1 MINERYREDRE
12 RRRLG
17 SLTVFSGP
25 THSGKTKKLEAD
37 AERAQR
43 QGRRSQR
50 LAGPADANQLLD
62 RLDPAAELVTVD
74 DAQQYD
80 DRLVEVLSDRATLH
94 RVDVVVA
101 GWELDYTGQ
110 PSGPLPELMCAA
122 DFALK
127 LDDGVCA
134 QPGCR
139 NLASRT
145 QRFLPSSG
153 SRDFPRASSG
163 SRDFPRADGTPERF
177 LPVCRRHHTPEARTV
192 SFQEVWFD
200 EPSGSLDLISG
211 CIFSGKTQELIRRLD
226 QARYAGSTIQA
237 FKPALDDRYAIEA
250 VASHREVRFPPTA
263 VPDVAALRDQL
274 RDDTRVVGID
284 EAQFLGPEIVSLA
297 EELADRGRHVIV
309 AGLDLDFLARPFG
322 PMPLLAAY
330 ADRLTK
336 LQASCQHPGCGSRQ
350 ATRTQRLVDGEPASS
365 ESPLTESGGAATY
378 EARCRH
384 HHRIGVVRKP
394 EPVSIVEESAEL

>member
-1 MINERYREDRE
+1 MIDERYREDRE

-17 SLTVFSGP
+17 SLTVYSGP

-37 AERAQR
+37 TERAQR
-43 QGRRSQR
+43 QGRHMQYLSARADPNDLVSQ
-50 LAGPADANQLLD
+50 
-62 RLDPAAELVTVD
+62 LDPATELVAID
-74 DAQQYD
+74 NGQQYD
-80 DRLVEVLSDRATLH
+80 DRLIAVADSLATVY
-94 RVDVVVA
+94 RVDVVLA
-101 GWELDYTGQ
+101 GWELDYTGR
-110 PSGPLPELMCAA
+110 PAGPMPELLCTA

-145 QRFLPSSG
+145 QRFH
-153 SRDFPRASSG
+153 ASN
-163 SRDFPRADGTPERF
+163 GTPERF
-177 LPVCRRHHTPEARTV
+177 LPVCRRHHTAEPRAVT
-192 SFQEVWFD
+192 FQEVWFD

-211 CIFSGKTQELIRRLD
+211 CMFSGKTQELIRRLD

-237 FKPALDDRYAIEA
+237 FKPALDDRYALEA
-250 VASHREVRFPPTA
+250 VASHREVRFPAIA
-263 VPDVAALRDQL
+263 VPEVGALHDQL
-274 RDDTRVVGID
+274 REDTRVVGID
-284 EAQFLGPEIVSLA
+284 EAQFFGPDIVSLVA
-297 EELADRGRHVIV
+297 ELADRGRHVIV

-336 LQASCQHPGCGSRQ
+336 LQASCQYPGCGSRQ
-350 ATRTQRLVDGEPASS
+350 ASRTQRLLDGQPVPAD
-365 ESPLTESGGAATY
+365 SPLVVIGGAATY

-384 HHRIGVVRKP
+384 HHRIGVHARP

>member
-25 THSGKTKKLEAD
+25 THSGKTKKLEAE
-37 AERAQR
+37 AERAER
-43 QGRRSQR
+43 QGRRHQR
-50 LAGPADANQLLD
+50 LADPADANQLLD
-62 RLDPAAELVTVD
+62 QLDPATELVAVD

-80 DRLVEVLSDRATLH
+80 ERLVEVLNDLATIH

-101 GWELDYTGQ
+101 GWELDYTGR
-110 PSGPLPELMCAA
+110 PAGPVPQLICAA

-145 QRFLPSSG
+145 QRFH
-153 SRDFPRASSG
+153 AV
-163 SRDFPRADGTPERF
+163 DGTPERF
-177 LPVCRRHHTPEARTV
+177 LPVCRRHHTPEARAA

-211 CIFSGKTQELIRRLD
+211 CMFSGKTQELIRRLD

-250 VASHREVRFPPTA
+250 VASHREVRFPAIA
-263 VPDVAALRDQL
+263 VPDVAALAAQV
-274 RDDTRVVGID
+274 RDDTRVIGID
-284 EAQFLGPEIVSLA
+284 EAQFFGPEIVSLA
-297 EELADRGRHVIV
+297 EELADRGRHVMV

-336 LQASCQHPGCGSRQ
+336 LQASCQYPGCGSRQ
-350 ATRTQRLVDGEPASS
+350 ATRTQRLVDGEPAAPDD
-365 ESPLTESGGAATY
+365 PLIVVAGASAY

-384 HHRIGVVRKP
+384 HHEVRRVAREAGSDL
-394 EPVSIVEESAEL
+394 EPAEALLSQD

>member
-25 THSGKTKKLEAD
+25 THSGKTKKLEAE

-50 LAGPADANQLLD
+50 LAAAPDTNQLLD
-62 RLDPAAELVTVD
+62 QLDPATELVTVD
-74 DAQQYD
+74 GAQHYD
-80 DRLVEVLSDRATLH
+80 DRLVAVLNDLATIH
-94 RVDVVVA
+94 RLDVVVA

-110 PSGPLPELMCAA
+110 PAGPLPELMCAA

-145 QRFLPSSG
+145 QRFHPVN
-153 SRDFPRASSG
+153 
-163 SRDFPRADGTPERF
+163 GTPERF
-177 LPVCRRHHTPEARTV
+177 LPVCRRHHTPEARAV

-211 CIFSGKTQELIRRLD
+211 CMFSGKTQELIRRLD
-226 QARYAGSTIQA
+226 QASYAGSTIQA

-250 VASHREVRFPPTA
+250 VASHREVRFPAIA
-263 VPDVAALRDQL
+263 VPDVAALREQL

-284 EAQFLGPEIVSLA
+284 EAQFLGPEIVTLA

-309 AGLDLDFLARPFG
+309 AGPFG

-336 LQASCQHPGCGSRQ
+336 LQASCQYPGCGSRQ
-350 ATRTQRLVDGEPASS
+350 ATRTQRLVDGEPAPAD
-365 ESPLTESGGAATY
+365 SPLVVIGGAATY

-384 HHRIGVVRKP
+384 HHRIGVVARP
-394 EPVSIVEESAEL
+394 QPVSIVEESAEL

>member
-1 MINERYREDRE
+1 MINEHYREDRE

-17 SLTVFSGP
+17 SLTVYSGP
-25 THSGKTKKLEAD
+25 THSGKTKKLEAE

-43 QGRRSQR
+43 QGRRMQR
-50 LAGPADANQLLD
+50 LAATADPNGLLNQ
-62 RLDPAAELVTVD
+62 LDPAAELITVD

-80 DRLVEVLSDRATLH
+80 DRLVEVLNDLATIH
-94 RVDVVVA
+94 RMDVVVA
-101 GWELDYTGQ
+101 GWELDYASR
-110 PSGPLPELMCAA
+110 PAGPMPDLLCAA

-145 QRFLPSSG
+145 QRFHVVN
-153 SRDFPRASSG
+153 
-163 SRDFPRADGTPERF
+163 GTPERF
-177 LPVCRRHHTPEARTV
+177 LPVCRRHHSAEPRAQT
-192 SFQEVWFD
+192 FQEIWFD

-211 CIFSGKTQELIRRLD
+211 CMFSGKTQELIRRLD
-226 QARYAGSTIQA
+226 QARYAGFTVQA

-250 VASHREVRFPPTA
+250 VASHREIRFPAIA
-263 VPDVAALRDQL
+263 VPDVAALQAQV
-274 RDDTRVVGID
+274 RDDTRVIGID
-284 EAQFLGPEIVSLA
+284 EAQFFGSAIVNLA
-297 EELADRGRHVIV
+297 EGLANRGQHVII
-309 AGLDLDFLARPFG
+309 AGLDLDFLSRPFG

-336 LQASCQHPGCGSRQ
+336 LQASCQYPGCGSRQ
-350 ATRTQRLVDGEPASS
+350 ATRTQRLVDGTPASADA
-365 ESPLTESGGAATY
+365 PLVVIGGAAAY

-384 HHRIGVVRKP
+384 HHRIGVTARHEAEAVP
-394 EPVSIVEESAEL
+394 LAEDSAEL

>member
-1 MINERYREDRE
+1 MIDERYREDRE

-17 SLTVFSGP
+17 SLTVYSGP

-37 AERAQR
+37 TERAQR
-43 QGRRSQR
+43 QGRHMQYLSARADPNDLVSQ
-50 LAGPADANQLLD
+50 
-62 RLDPAAELVTVD
+62 LDPATELVAID
-74 DAQQYD
+74 NGQQYD
-80 DRLVEVLSDRATLH
+80 DRLIAVADSLATVY
-94 RVDVVVA
+94 RVDVVLA
-101 GWELDYTGQ
+101 GWELDVTAR
-110 PSGPLPELMCAA
+110 PAGPMPELLCTA

-145 QRFLPSSG
+145 QRFHG
-153 SRDFPRASSG
+153 V
-163 SRDFPRADGTPERF
+163 DGTPERF
-177 LPVCRRHHTPEARTV
+177 LPVCRRHHTPEPRAQ

-211 CIFSGKTQELIRRLD
+211 CMFSGKTQELIRRLD
-226 QARYAGSTIQA
+226 QARYAGLAIQA

-250 VASHREVRFPPTA
+250 VASHRQLRFPAIA
-263 VPDVAALRDQL
+263 VPDVDAIRRQL
-274 RDDTRVVGID
+274 HDDTRVVAID
-284 EAQFLGPEIVSLA
+284 EAQFFGSDLVGLVD
-297 EELADRGRHVIV
+297 ELANRGRHVIV
-309 AGLDLDFLARPFG
+309 AGLELDFLARPFG

-336 LQASCQHPGCGSRQ
+336 LQASCQYPGCGSRQ
-350 ATRTQRLVDGEPASS
+350 ATRTQRLVDGRPAPADA
-365 ESPLTESGGAATY
+365 PLVVVGGAATY

-384 HHRIGVVRKP
+384 HHRIGASLSD
-394 EPVSIVEESAEL
+394 EPAPIAVEDSAEL

>member
-1 MINERYREDRE
+1 MIDERYREDRE

-25 THSGKTKKLEAD
+25 THSGKTKKLEAE

-43 QGRRSQR
+43 QGRRMQR
-50 LAGPADANQLLD
+50 LAYAADANQLLD
-62 RLDPAAELVTVD
+62 QLDAAAELITVD
-74 DAQQYD
+74 DAQQFD
-80 DRLVEVLSDRATLH
+80 DRLVEVLNDLATLH
-94 RVDVVVA
+94 RVDVVAA
-101 GWELDYTGQ
+101 GWELDSAGQ
-110 PSGPLPELMCAA
+110 PAGPMPELVCTA
-122 DFALK
+122 DFVLK

-145 QRFLPSSG
+145 QRFH
-153 SRDFPRASSG
+153 AIN
-163 SRDFPRADGTPERF
+163 GTPEHF
-177 LPVCRRHHTPEARTV
+177 LPVCRRHHTAEPRAH

-200 EPSGSLDLISG
+200 EPSGSLDVIAG
-211 CIFSGKTQELIRRLD
+211 CMFSGKTQELIRRLD

-250 VASHREVRFPPTA
+250 VASHREIRFPAIA
-263 VPDVAALRDQL
+263 VPDITALRAQL

-284 EAQFLGPEIVSLA
+284 EAQFFEPEIVSLA
-297 EELADRGRHVIV
+297 EELADRGRHLIV
-309 AGLDLDFLARPFG
+309 AGLELDFLGRPFG

-330 ADRLTK
+330 ADRFVK
-336 LQASCQHPGCGSRQ
+336 LQASCQYPGCGSRQ
-350 ATRTQRLVDGEPASS
+350 ATRTQRLVDGAPASAD
-365 ESPLTESGGAATY
+365 EPLVVIGGAATY

-384 HHRIGVVRKP
+384 HHRISLSARP
-394 EPVSIVEESAEL
+394 QPVSVVEESAEL

>member
-25 THSGKTKKLEAD
+25 THSGKTKKLEAE

-80 DRLVEVLSDRATLH
+80 DRLVEVLNDLATIH
-94 RVDVVVA
+94 RVDIVVA

-110 PSGPLPELMCAA
+110 ASGPLPELMCAA

-145 QRFLPSSG
+145 QRFHPVN
-153 SRDFPRASSG
+153 
-163 SRDFPRADGTPERF
+163 GTPERF
-177 LPVCRRHHTPEARTV
+177 LPVCRRHHTPEARAL

-200 EPSGSLDLISG
+200 EP
-211 CIFSGKTQELIRRLD
+211 
-226 QARYAGSTIQA
+226 
-237 FKPALDDRYAIEA
+237 
-250 VASHREVRFPPTA
+250 
-263 VPDVAALRDQL
+263 
-274 RDDTRVVGID
+274 
-284 EAQFLGPEIVSLA
+284 QFLGPEIVSLA
-297 EELADRGRHVIV
+297 DELADRGRHVIV

-336 LQASCQHPGCGSRQ
+336 LQASCQYPGCGSRQ
-350 ATRTQRLVDGEPASS
+350 ATRTQRLVDGEPASAD
-365 ESPLTESGGAATY
+365 SPLVVIGGAATY

-384 HHRIGVVRKP
+384 HHRLGVTAKIDA
-394 EPVSIVEESAEL
+394 EPVPMTEDSTEL

>member
-17 SLTVFSGP
+17 SLSVFSGP
-25 THSGKTKKLEAD
+25 THSGKTKKLEAE

-43 QGRRSQR
+43 QGRHTQR
-50 LAGPADANQLLD
+50 LAGPAGANRLLD
-62 RLDPAAELVTVD
+62 QLDPAAELVTID

-80 DRLVEVLSDRATLH
+80 DRLVDVLNDLATIH

-101 GWELDYTGQ
+101 GWELDYMGQ
-110 PSGPLPELMCAA
+110 PAGPMPELMCAA

-145 QRFLPSSG
+145 QRFH
-153 SRDFPRASSG
+153 ATN
-163 SRDFPRADGTPERF
+163 GTPDRF
-177 LPVCRRHHTPEARTV
+177 LPVCRRHHSAEPRAV

-211 CIFSGKTQELIRRLD
+211 CMFSGKTQELIRRLD
-226 QARYAGSTIQA
+226 QAHYAGSSIQA
-237 FKPALDDRYAIEA
+237 FKPALDDRYALEA
-250 VASHREVRFPPTA
+250 VASHREIRVPAIA
-263 VPDVAALRDQL
+263 VPAVAALRAQL
-274 RDDTRVVGID
+274 RDDTRVIGID
-284 EAQFLGPEIVSLA
+284 EAQFFGPEIVSLA
-297 EELADRGRHVIV
+297 GELADRGVHAIV

-322 PMPLLAAY
+322 PMPLLAAD

-336 LQASCQHPGCGSRQ
+336 LQASCQYPGCGSRQ
-350 ATRTQRLVDGEPASS
+350 ASRTQRLVDGAPASADT
-365 ESPLTESGGAATY
+365 PLIVVGGAATY
-378 EARCRH
+378 QARCRH
-384 HHRIGVVRKP
+384 HHRIGVAARP
-394 EPVSIVEESAEL
+394 EPVAVAEESAEL

>member
-17 SLTVFSGP
+17 SITVFSGP
-25 THSGKTKKLEAD
+25 THSGKTKKLEAE

-50 LAGPADANQLLD
+50 LAGAPDANQLLD
-62 RLDPAAELVTVD
+62 QLEPATELVTVD
-74 DAQQYD
+74 GAQHYD
-80 DRLVEVLSDRATLH
+80 DRLVEVLNDLATIH

-110 PSGPLPELMCAA
+110 PAGPLPELMCAA

-145 QRFLPSSG
+145 QRFH
-153 SRDFPRASSG
+153 A
-163 SRDFPRADGTPERF
+163 ANGTPERF
-177 LPVCRRHHTPEARTV
+177 LPVCRRHHSAEPSAL

-200 EPSGSLDLISG
+200 EPSGSLDVISG
-211 CIFSGKTQELIRRLD
+211 CMFSGKTQELIRRLD
-226 QARYAGSTIQA
+226 QAHYAGSTIQA

-250 VASHREVRFPPTA
+250 VASHREIRFPAIA
-263 VPDVAALRDQL
+263 VPDVAALRAQL
-274 RDDTRVVGID
+274 RDDTRVIGID
-284 EAQFLGPEIVSLA
+284 EAQFFEPEIVSLA
-297 EELADRGRHVIV
+297 EELADRGVHVIV

-336 LQASCQHPGCGSRQ
+336 LQASCQYPGCGSRQ
-350 ATRTQRLVDGEPASS
+350 ASRTQRLVDGAPASADT
-365 ESPLTESGGAATY
+365 PLIVVGGAATY
-378 EARCRH
+378 QARCRH
-384 HHRIGVVRKP
+384 HHRIGVFARP
-394 EPVSIVEESAEL
+394 EPVSVVEESAEL

>member
-25 THSGKTKKLEAD
+25 THSGKTKKLEAE
-37 AERAQR
+37 AERAER
-43 QGRRSQR
+43 QGRRHQR
-50 LAGPADANQLLD
+50 LAGLPDANHLLD
-62 RLDPAAELVTVD
+62 QLDPAAELVTID
-74 DAQQYD
+74 GAQQYD
-80 DRLVEVLSDRATLH
+80 DRLVEVLNNLATIH

-110 PSGPLPELMCAA
+110 PAGPLPELMCAA

-145 QRFLPSSG
+145 QRFLPSLG
-153 SRDFPRASSG
+153 SRDFPRVN
-163 SRDFPRADGTPERF
+163 GTPERF
-177 LPVCRRHHTPEARTV
+177 LPVCRRHHTPEARAV
-192 SFQEVWFD
+192 AFQEVWFD
-200 EPSGSLDLISG
+200 EPAGSLDLISG
-211 CIFSGKTQELIRRLD
+211 CMFSGKTQELIRRLD

-250 VASHREVRFPPTA
+250 VASHREVRFPAIA

-284 EAQFLGPEIVSLA
+284 EAQFLGPEIVTLA
-297 EELADRGRHVIV
+297 EDLADRGRHVIV

-336 LQASCQHPGCGSRQ
+336 LQASCQYPGCGSRQ
-350 ATRTQRLVDGEPASS
+350 ATRTQRLVDGDPASAD
-365 ESPLTESGGAATY
+365 SPLVVIGGAATY

-384 HHRIGVVRKP
+384 HHRIGVAARP
-394 EPVSIVEESAEL
+394 EPVSMVEESAEL

>member
-17 SLTVFSGP
+17 SLTVYSGP
-25 THSGKTKKLEAD
+25 THSGKTKKLEAE
-37 AERAQR
+37 AERALR
-43 QGRRSQR
+43 QGRRMQK
-50 LAGPADANQLLD
+50 LGAAADANDLLA
-62 RLDPAAELVTVD
+62 RLDPLTDVVTVD
-74 DAQQYD
+74 DAQPHD
-80 DRLVEVLSDRATLH
+80 DGLLGVLNGLATLH
-94 RVDVVVA
+94 RVDVVAA
-101 GWELDYTGQ
+101 GWELDYAGRAA
-110 PSGPLPELMCAA
+110 GPMPELLCSA

-145 QRFLPSSG
+145 QRFH
-153 SRDFPRASSG
+153 ASN
-163 SRDFPRADGTPERF
+163 GTPERF
-177 LPVCRRHHTPEARTV
+177 LPVCRRHHTAEPRAVT
-192 SFQEVWFD
+192 FQEVWFD

-211 CIFSGKTQELIRRLD
+211 CMFSGKTQELIRRLD

-237 FKPALDDRYAIEA
+237 FKPALDDRYALEA
-250 VASHREVRFPPTA
+250 VASHREVRFPAIA
-263 VPDVAALRDQL
+263 VPDVEALQHQL

-284 EAQFLGPEIVSLA
+284 EAQFFGGEIVSLV
-297 EELADRGRHVIV
+297 EGLANRGRHVIV

-336 LQASCQHPGCGSRQ
+336 LQASCQYPGCGSRQ
-350 ATRTQRLVDGEPASS
+350 ASRTQRLLDGEPAPPD
-365 ESPLTESGGAATY
+365 SPLVVIGGAATY

-384 HHRIGVVRKP
+384 HHRIGVHARP

>member
-25 THSGKTKKLEAD
+25 THSGKTKKLEAE

-43 QGRRSQR
+43 QGRRMQR
-50 LAGPADANQLLD
+50 LAEPSDPNRLLD
-62 RLDPAAELVTVD
+62 QLDPATELVTID

-80 DRLVEVLSDRATLH
+80 DRLVQVLNDLATIH

-101 GWELDYTGQ
+101 GWELDSAAQ
-110 PSGPLPELMCAA
+110 PAGPMPELMCAA

-145 QRFLPSSG
+145 QRFH
-153 SRDFPRASSG
+153 AVN
-163 SRDFPRADGTPERF
+163 GTPERF
-177 LPVCRRHHTPEARTV
+177 LPVCRRHHTAEARALT
-192 SFQEVWFD
+192 FQEIWFD
-200 EPSGSLDLISG
+200 EPAGSLDVISG
-211 CIFSGKTQELIRRLD
+211 CMFSGKTQELIRRLD

-250 VASHREVRFPPTA
+250 VASHREVRFPAIA
-263 VPDVAALRDQL
+263 VPDIEALRAQL
-274 RDDTRVVGID
+274 QDDTRVIGID
-284 EAQFLGPEIVSLA
+284 EAQFFGPETVGLA
-297 EELADRGRHVIV
+297 EELADRGCHVIV
-309 AGLDLDFLARPFG
+309 AGLELDFLARPFG

-330 ADRLTK
+330 ADRLVK
-336 LQASCQHPGCGSRQ
+336 LQASCQYPGCGSRQ
-350 ATRTQRLVDGEPASS
+350 ATRTQRLVDGAPASA
-365 ESPLTESGGAATY
+365 EAPLVVIGGAATY
-378 EARCRH
+378 QARCRH
-384 HHRIGVVRKP
+384 HHRIGRSGTP
-394 EPVSIVEESAEL
+394 EPATVVEESAEL

>member
-17 SLTVFSGP
+17 SLTVYSGP
-25 THSGKTKKLEAD
+25 THSGKTKKLEAE
-37 AERAQR
+37 AERAMR
-43 QGRRSQR
+43 QGRHMQK
-50 LAGPADANQLLD
+50 LAAKSDANDLLNQ
-62 RLDPAAELVTVD
+62 LDPLTELVTVD
-74 DAQQYD
+74 NAQHYD
-80 DRLVEVLSDRATLH
+80 DRLLDVLNDLATLH
-94 RVDVVVA
+94 RVDVVAA
-101 GWELDYTGQ
+101 GWELDFAGRAAG
-110 PSGPLPELMCAA
+110 SMPELLCTA

-145 QRFLPSSG
+145 QRFH
-153 SRDFPRASSG
+153 AVN
-163 SRDFPRADGTPERF
+163 GTPERF
-177 LPVCRRHHTPEARTV
+177 LPVCRRHHTAEPRALT
-192 SFQEVWFD
+192 FQEIWFD

-211 CIFSGKTQELIRRLD
+211 CMFSGKTQELIRRLD

-250 VASHREVRFPPTA
+250 VASHREIRFPAIA

-274 RDDTRVVGID
+274 QDDTRVIGID
-284 EAQFLGPEIVSLA
+284 EAQFFGPEIVTLA
-297 EELADRGRHVIV
+297 EELANRGWHVII

-322 PMPLLAAY
+322 PMPLLAAH

-336 LQASCQHPGCGSRQ
+336 LQASCQYSGCGSRQ
-350 ATRTQRLVDGEPASS
+350 ATRTQRLVDGMPAPAD
-365 ESPLTESGGAATY
+365 SPLVVIGGAATY
-378 EARCRH
+378 QARCRH
-384 HHRIGVVRKP
+384 HHRVGVTGRPEP
-394 EPVSIVEESAEL
+394 EPVPVAEESAEL